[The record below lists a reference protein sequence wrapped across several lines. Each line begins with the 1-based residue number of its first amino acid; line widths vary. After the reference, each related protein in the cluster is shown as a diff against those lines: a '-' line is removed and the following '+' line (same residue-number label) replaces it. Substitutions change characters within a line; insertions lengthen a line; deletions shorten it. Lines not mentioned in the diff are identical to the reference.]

1 MTIARGFVEWAVGV
15 SASDIPEAVRRRTAL
30 HLLDGLGTALA
41 AARTNAAPF
50 AIPAARTL
58 GSGQE
63 SSLVGTTERSSAAG
77 AALANGILM
86 HALDFDD
93 THTAGLVHATVATL
107 PAALAVA
114 EREGRSGADLIRAV
128 TLGYELIGRLSRAV
142 PHGFHARGFHATS
155 VCGTFSSA
163 LVAAL
168 LADLDAPRTVAALG
182 IAGSQSSGSM
192 EFLATGAA
200 TKQLHPGWAS
210 LAGVVAARLA
220 ETGASGP
227 DTIIEGEHGLY
238 GLYSSVP
245 PDLDSI
251 LAGLGET
258 WQVEGIATKPYPAC
272 HLIHRVLDVG
282 QRLHNEVEVEKAA
295 DILVRLPADS
305 VPIVAAPEE
314 AKRRP
319 RSPYE
324 AKFSL
329 QWSLAAMLIDGE
341 IGVDTY
347 RPDRIDR
354 PEVLRLSERVRFAP
368 LHGEVPAAEEPGD
381 VSVTLP
387 DGSQLRLRS
396 DDAGAS
402 SDRRELHDE
411 VVEKFRLNAGVP
423 VAVAD
428 AVVTAVTGLG
438 TAPDLTEL
446 ADVLAATAAHRQGR
460 AA

>member
-1 MTIARGFVEWAVGV
+1 MTVARGFVEWAAGV
-15 SASDIPEAVRRRTAL
+15 SASDIPGAIRQRTAL
-30 HLLDGLGTALA
+30 HVLDGLGTALA
-41 AARTNAAPF
+41 AARMDAAPF

-63 SSLVGTTERSSAAG
+63 SSLLGTTERSSAAG
-77 AALANGILM
+77 AALANGILV

-93 THTAGLVHATVATL
+93 THTAGLVHATAATL

-163 LVAAL
+163 FAAAL
-168 LADLDAPRTVAALG
+168 LAGLDVKRTVAALG

-210 LAGVVAARLA
+210 LAGVIAARLA

-227 DTIIEGEHGLY
+227 DTIIEGENGLY
-238 GLYSSVP
+238 RLYSSVP
-245 PDLDSI
+245 ADIDSI
-251 LAGLGET
+251 LAGLGDT

-282 QRLHNEVEVEKAA
+282 RRLHGEIDPDQVT

-305 VPIVAAPEE
+305 IPIVAAPET

-324 AKFSL
+324 AKFSV

-341 IGVDTY
+341 VSVDTY
-347 RPDRIDR
+347 RPERIGR
-354 PEVLRLSERVRFAP
+354 PDALRLSERVRFEAS
-368 LHGEVPAAEEPGD
+368 HGDVPAAEEPGD
-381 VSVTLP
+381 VSVTRP

-396 DDAGAS
+396 DDTCAS
-402 SDRRELHDE
+402 SGGRRLRDE
-411 VVEKFRLNAGVP
+411 VVEKFRINAGLP
-423 VAVAD
+423 LPLAD
-428 AVVTAVTGLG
+428 AVIMAVTGLS
-438 TAPDLTEL
+438 TAPDLTAL
-446 ADVLAATAAHRQGR
+446 TSALGAAAHRHGR